1 MLERFWTFAK
11 ETTATLCC
19 LAVERVRHGSVACST
34 PPRPDP
40 PAALSLEERWARATG
55 SVTAAIASFGRIE
68 TLQSAAVT
76 QIDAADYT
84 LQHLLEELSLAM
96 PMPMPMPA
104 DGSAL
109 REILETVAEREEAAE
124 RARTLA
130 A

>member
-19 LAVERVRHGSVACST
+19 LAVERARHGSVSHST
-34 PPRPDP
+34 PPRPEP
-40 PAALSLEERWARATG
+40 PTALSLEERWVRATG
-55 SVTAAIASFGRIE
+55 AVTAAIASFGRIE

-96 PMPMPMPA
+96 PMPMPA

-109 REILETVAEREEAAE
+109 RELLETVAEREEAAE
-124 RARTLA
+124 KAKTLA

>member
-19 LAVERVRHGSVACST
+19 LAVERMRYRSAAHSM
-34 PPRPDP
+34 PPRLKP
-40 PAALSLEERWARATG
+40 PTAISPQERWARATG
-55 SVTAAIASFGRIE
+55 AVTAAIASFGRIE

-96 PMPMPMPA
+96 PMPT

-109 REILETVAEREEAAE
+109 RELLETVAEREEAAE
-124 RARTLA
+124 KVKTLA